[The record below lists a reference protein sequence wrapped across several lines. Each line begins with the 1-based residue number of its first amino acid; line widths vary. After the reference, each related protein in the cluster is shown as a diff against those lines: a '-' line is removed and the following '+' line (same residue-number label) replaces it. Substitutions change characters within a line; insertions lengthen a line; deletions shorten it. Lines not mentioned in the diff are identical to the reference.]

1 MKSLQLKIR
10 FSVEKLKTYERHFLK
25 RNIRGSVKKFS
36 IFIKVKW
43 KTRLC
48 FSVPRRVA
56 RARER
61 ATALEEAE
69 SQQKR
74 TAANRKMQRVIT
86 REEKAREAAERK
98 VRKKIERIVAREE
111 AAREKIAK

>member
-1 MKSLQLKIR
+1 LKA
-10 FSVEKLKTYERHFLK
+10 YERHFLK
-25 RNIRGSVKKFS
+25 RNIRGSVKKLS
-36 IFIKVKW
+36 ISMKVKW
-43 KTRLC
+43 KVRLC

-74 TAANRKMQRVIT
+74 TAADRKMQRAIT

-98 VRKKIERIVAREE
+98 ARKETERTVAREE